1 MSAISLGL
9 WFVGA
14 LLIGFAAFNIRLPLS
29 RRREMDHLAE
39 NAKRYESWRGGSRTA
54 AGANQISSTDV
65 MRDILRRQ
73 VFTWLGVAALGVL
86 LVIGGF
92 FVR

>member
-1 MSAISLGL
+1 VSVISVGL
-9 WFVGA
+9 WLVGA
-14 LLIGFAAFNIRLPLS
+14 VLIGLAAFNIRLPLA
-29 RRREMDHLAE
+29 RRREMDYLAD

-54 AGANQISSTDV
+54 AGGNETTGADV
-65 MRDILRRQ
+65 MRDMLRGQ
-73 VFTWLGVAALGVL
+73 VYRWLGVGAIGVL

>member
-1 MSAISLGL
+1 VSEISLGL

-14 LLIGFAAFNIRLPLS
+14 VLIGLAAFNIRLPLA
-29 RRREMDHLAE
+29 RRREMNYLAD

-54 AGANQISSTDV
+54 AGTNQVSSSDV
-65 MRDILRRQ
+65 LRDILRGQIYR
-73 VFTWLGVAALGVL
+73 WLGVGAVGVVL
-86 LVIGGF
+86 LIGGF

>member
-1 MSAISLGL
+1 MDVVLWVLGATAILLAAWRIQPPIARMSELD
-9 WFVGA
+9 
-14 LLIGFAAFNIRLPLS
+14 RLA
-29 RRREMDHLAE
+29 D

-54 AGANQISSTDV
+54 AGGGEKSGADV

-73 VFTWLGVAALGVL
+73 VYTWLGVGAVGVL

-92 FVR
+92 FIR

>member
-1 MSAISLGL
+1 MSELSLGL

-14 LLIGFAAFNIRLPLS
+14 VLIGLAALNIRLPLA
-29 RRREMDHLAE
+29 RRREMDYLAD

-54 AGANQISSTDV
+54 AGANETSSTDV
-65 MRDILRRQ
+65 MRDILRGQ
-73 VFTWLGVAALGVL
+73 VYRWLGVGAIGVL

>member
-1 MSAISLGL
+1 VSEISLGL

-14 LLIGFAAFNIRLPLS
+14 VLIGLAAFNIRLPLG
-29 RRREMDHLAE
+29 RRREMDYLAD

-54 AGANQISSTDV
+54 ADANQVSSTDV

-73 VFTWLGVAALGVL
+73 IYWWLGIGAVGVL

>member
-1 MSAISLGL
+1 MSEISLGL

-14 LLIGFAAFNIRLPLS
+14 VLIGLAAFNVRLPLA
-29 RRREMDHLAE
+29 RRRELDQLAN

-54 AGANQISSTDV
+54 AGANQTSSADIL
-65 MRDILRRQ
+65 RDILRGQIYR
-73 VFTWLGVAALGVL
+73 WLGVGAVGVL

>member
-1 MSAISLGL
+1 MSEISLGL

-14 LLIGFAAFNIRLPLS
+14 VLIGLAAFNIRLPLA
-29 RRREMDHLAE
+29 RRREMDYLAD

-54 AGANQISSTDV
+54 AGANETSSTDV
-65 MRDILRRQ
+65 MRGILRGQ
-73 VFTWLGVAALGVL
+73 VYRWLGVGAIGVL

-92 FVR
+92 FIR

>member
-9 WFVGA
+9 WLGGA
-14 LLIGFAAFNIRLPLS
+14 LLIGLAAFNVRLPLA
-29 RRREMDHLAE
+29 RRREMDHLAD

-54 AGANQISSTDV
+54 AGANQPSSTDV

-73 VFTWLGVAALGVL
+73 VYTWLGVGAIGCVL
-86 LVIGGF
+86 VVGGF

>member
-1 MSAISLGL
+1 MSEISLGL

-14 LLIGFAAFNIRLPLS
+14 VLIGLAALKIRLPLA
-29 RRREMDHLAE
+29 RRREMDHLAD

-54 AGANQISSTDV
+54 AGGNEVTGAAV
-65 MRDILRRQ
+65 MRDMLRRQ
-73 VFTWLGVAALGVL
+73 VYLWLGVGAVGVI

-92 FVR
+92 IVR

>member
-1 MSAISLGL
+1 MSEISLGL

-14 LLIGFAAFNIRLPLS
+14 VLIGLAAFNIRLPLA
-29 RRREMDHLAE
+29 RRREMDYLAE
-39 NAKRYESWRGGSRTA
+39 NARRYDSWRGGSRTA
-54 AGANQISSTDV
+54 ADANQVSSTDV

-73 VFTWLGVAALGVL
+73 VYWWLAVGAAGVL
-86 LVIGGF
+86 LLIGGF

>member
-1 MSAISLGL
+1 VSEISLGL

-14 LLIGFAAFNIRLPLS
+14 LLVGLGAYNIRLPLA
-29 RRREMDHLAE
+29 RRREMDHLAD
-39 NAKRYESWRGGSRTA
+39 NARRYESWRGGSRTA
-54 AGANQISSTDV
+54 AGADERSSTDI

-73 VFTWLGVAALGVL
+73 VYWWLGVGAVGVVL
-86 LVIGGF
+86 LIGGF